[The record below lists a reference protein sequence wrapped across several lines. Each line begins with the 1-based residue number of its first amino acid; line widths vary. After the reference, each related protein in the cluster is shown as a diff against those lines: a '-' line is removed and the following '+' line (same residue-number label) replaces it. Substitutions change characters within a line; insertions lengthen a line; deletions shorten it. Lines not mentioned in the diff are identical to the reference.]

1 MIESQLIWT
10 AVQHRSEFPS
20 RASAGSLIRKAL
32 FMRVASRPLSLKPA
46 VERVIAEIDPGQV
59 ASFFATQEQILSESI
74 QYWRFWMRLFLL
86 FAVVAL
92 ILVVVG
98 VFGVIASAVSERTH
112 EIGIRRALGAQKRDV
127 FALIIKQ
134 ALTVTLMGVVIGIAI
149 SLVLS
154 SSISSLLYE
163 VSRTDPFTYVLA
175 TLLLIGVALLACYFP
190 ARWAIR
196 VDPVRALKHE

>member
-1 MIESQLIWT
+1 
-10 AVQHRSEFPS
+10 
-20 RASAGSLIRKAL
+20 
-32 FMRVASRPLSLKPA
+32 
-46 VERVIAEIDPGQV
+46 
-59 ASFFATQEQILSESI
+59 
-74 QYWRFWMRLFLL
+74 MRLFLL